1 VFINDPIMVP
11 QVLGSKAFGK
21 FDRGVLFSM
30 AQPLVGGSFLAA
42 PDGDTWKYQRRL
54 VQRGFSQKSLAET
67 TRTTTELL
75 EKELF
80 SAWDEYA
87 GTSNPISVLP
97 WMQRMA
103 IDVLGRVAFSHSF
116 DGVASFAPPQSRNLI
131 EVAEKINA
139 STADGSGVS
148 LYEAFTVISTEITK
162 RSQNP
167 LRKLLPNG
175 KYKNA
180 CQTFNNTISDV
191 VELRFKLLLEQSAQ
205 TGGAKSAD
213 SLPTDLLS
221 YLVQKDE
228 TGHVLEQ
235 KAIVGNIRMFL
246 FTGQD
251 TTASSLSFCLWYI
264 AKHEKVQERLYNEI
278 NSLMTQRS
286 GSSSRLSDAELRKL
300 PYLDAVLKEAL
311 RLCSPAAVA
320 REALQ
325 DVTVTNACG
334 QSYVLPKGVQVHIT
348 SFVLQRSPRYWPDRP
363 LEFVPER
370 HYPLRR

>member
-1 VFINDPIMVP
+1 
-11 QVLGSKAFGK
+11 
-21 FDRGVLFSM
+21 
-30 AQPLVGGSFLAA
+30 
-42 PDGDTWKYQRRL
+42 
-54 VQRGFSQKSLAET
+54 
-67 TRTTTELL
+67 
-75 EKELF
+75 
-80 SAWDEYA
+80 
-87 GTSNPISVLP
+87 
-97 WMQRMA
+97 
-103 IDVLGRVAFSHSF
+103 
-116 DGVASFAPPQSRNLI
+116 
-131 EVAEKINA
+131 
-139 STADGSGVS
+139 

-348 SFVLQRSPRYWPDRP
+348 PFVLQRSPRYWPDRP

-370 HYPLRR
+370 HLKEEEKTKIDRLDGGDTSPENFFVPFSLGPRNCIGQHFATEMRAAVALIVHRYKLQPVPTAIEPCPTITMTSNPHEVLITLSRRA